1 MKKATKF
8 LSLLIVVVLLLTVLT
23 GCALFG
29 TDSLKLRNTV
39 ILKVGDEEVTAG
51 KVMDIYI
58 SSYYN
63 YESYIQQ
70 GAISIS
76 DLVNLTMETVYNT
89 YSKVDSYKKTHSA
102 VSPANQ
108 FVAAGN
114 IKDIEYLTELEADY
128 IVSYVRYN
136 FYQAMDNYVKTA
148 ITGEIGDL
156 GTETDTTDR
165 EFYKT
170 DDFTGTSY
178 ADYLFQQSLTSEDI
192 EEYLADN
199 FGIDNKNPADVKLS
213 MAKSDYANA
222 NSSEAMAAEYNK
234 LLKIY
239 FDGLADDD
247 EHKPDTLPTV
257 SAAWVLE
264 QQEIAFD
271 KYARAIKNSYELG
284 LEEYFLQQVADGVVT
299 TIAQKYSRD
308 VNETVETDAALLD
321 TLKSRFINSRAVQQ
335 TDFTIKPSEFVTFIG
350 ALTNDSYMYAMD
362 NLYDLFSND
371 ANRYI
376 FVKNILVPFSAAQTK
391 VLSNYAEQVG
401 GEDTAEYIAF
411 RTQLATEI
419 SARNFDIADEKAQG
433 AYIDDVFTVDGSGN
447 IALRGTALSNKFAAG
462 SNVGIFN
469 GSADDFVQ
477 LMGAFNTDVGQ
488 HGNLYEYVVRVG
500 TTPDSYTQ
508 PWVSEFVDA
517 ANLAYDQYVAN
528 GNSGNGY
535 ALCVS
540 SYGVHIVYFSDLVEN
555 KVWKDFD
562 ESKIYDPASNEYKF
576 LKAYYE
582 AVVSTVVDEDT
593 EKLDKEYK
601 YGGKITTTKE
611 FDSFLKY
618 YEFEYDFAEAMK
630 DPDAE

>member
-8 LSLLIVVVLLLTVLT
+8 LSLLIVVVLLLTILT

-89 YSKVDSYKKTHSA
+89 YSKVDSYKKSHSA

-128 IVSYVRYN
+128 IISYVRYN
-136 FYQAMDNYVKTA
+136 FYQAMDSYVKTA

-178 ADYLFQQSLTSEDI
+178 ADYLFQQNLTSEDI

-199 FGIDNKNPADVKLS
+199 FGIDNKNPADINLS
-213 MAKSDYANA
+213 MSKSDYANA
-222 NSSEAMAAEYNK
+222 SSSEAMAAEYNK

-239 FDGLADDD
+239 FDSLEDDD

-257 SAAWVLE
+257 TAAWVLE

-271 KYARAIKNSYELG
+271 KYARAIKNSYEIG

-419 SARNFDIADEKAQG
+419 SARNFDVADEKAAD

-469 GSADDFVQ
+469 GSADDFVS
-477 LMGAFNTDVGQ
+477 LMGSFNTDVGQ

-517 ANLAYDQYVAN
+517 ANLAYDQYVSN

-601 YGGKITTTKE
+601 YAGKITTTKE
-611 FDSFLKY
+611 FDTFLRY